1 MGINNPIPRSLK
13 NETKKATNILRSFIK
28 PNQVLGPNDLIPPQ
42 ILKNCKGLIVLTVL
56 KGAFLFGGRVGSGVI
71 ISRLRDGSWSG
82 PSGVILGGGSAGG
95 QVGGELTDFV
105 FCLMTDAAVN
115 SFKQFGSVTLGGNLS
130 IAAGMIGRS
139 GEASVAANHKAAS
152 SIFSY
157 AKTKGAFAGVSLEGS
172 VLLERRE
179 CNRKVYGSTC
189 TAEQILDGRVE
200 PPEFAEPL
208 YRLLESKA
216 FSYDVGRTRSS
227 SNRSSFSDDYDYDS
241 DSNFDEELD
250 GYRRQY
256 GDTAGSTRGNGYR
269 RGSSARSNS
278 GDDFDNDFERD
289 DSARSYYKS
298 AARRERSDSTRSNG
312 RSSRNYG
319 SSRGAGKTDTAP
331 VHNSSSK
338 WEDDIYDREP
348 RYSRPLS
355 SKPNFGLSNVPQARA
370 LFTFDG
376 EEEGDL
382 SFRKGD
388 TINIIKKSES
398 SNDWWTGEL
407 NGQEGIFPANYV
419 QII

>member
-42 ILKNCKGLIVLTVL
+42 VLKNCKGLIVLTVL

-216 FSYDVGRTRSS
+216 FSYDVGRARSS
-227 SNRSSFSDDYDYDS
+227 SSRSSWSDDYDYDS
-241 DSNFDEELD
+241 DSNFEEELD

-256 GDTAGSTRGNGYR
+256 GDTSGSTRGNGYR

-278 GDDFDNDFERD
+278 EDDFDNDFERD

-298 AARRERSDSTRSNG
+298 AARRERI
-312 RSSRNYG
+312 
-319 SSRGAGKTDTAP
+319 
-331 VHNSSSK
+331 HNSSSK

-348 RYSRPLS
+348 RYSRPQS

-419 QII
+419 QMI